1 MSDISILDFK
11 HITETLLL
19 YTSVVD
25 DPIVAMARKMAE
37 LLAQDNKNNNQSDE
51 RWKLARQT
59 YYKYAAALVAQA
71 EKYGYTG
78 NLFRRHLQRLF
89 LADENPFTLAC
100 ERQEIDEKS
109 TLFELAL
116 RDVRAMRDMCTFDIG
131 IFSRHVGQNENLT
144 DYKPNCAAENP
155 YVAEMDT
162 ADGVEEWLDALRLY
176 YRMLGCG
183 TLAEHGML
191 LAEDGG
197 LAGVKSA
204 DTARLD
210 DIVGYREQKLLLRDN
225 TEAFL
230 KGLPAN
236 NMLLIGARGT
246 GKSTC
251 VKALANEYF
260 NEGLR
265 VVELSKDKLGDLP
278 TVLDMLAERGK
289 KFIVYIDDLSFD
301 DSESRYKHLK
311 SILEG
316 GVVRRP
322 KNVLFCAT
330 SNRRHIVQEKWSDKL
345 GGYEDEELHATDT
358 RNEKMSLSD
367 RFGLTITF
375 QKPSP
380 QEYFA
385 IVAALAEKEGL
396 GVSEDFLREQAAAW
410 ELSQKGLSGRTA
422 RQFLDHMICEINK
435 G

>member
-1 MSDISILDFK
+1 MGGISMLDFK
-11 HITETLLL
+11 HITEALLL

-25 DPIVAMARKMAE
+25 DPIVVMARRMAE
-37 LLAQDNKNNNQSDE
+37 LLAPENLDAGQTDE
-51 RWKLARQT
+51 RWKLARQI
-59 YYKYAAALVAQA
+59 YYKYAAALVWQA
-71 EKYGYTG
+71 EKYGYKG

-100 ERQEIDEKS
+100 ERDVMDEKS
-109 TLFELAL
+109 TLYALAL
-116 RDVRAMRDMCTFDIG
+116 HDVRAFRDMCAFDIG

-144 DYKPNCAAENP
+144 DYLPNCAAENP
-155 YVAEMDT
+155 YIAEMDA
-162 ADGVEEWLDALRLY
+162 ADGIDEWLNAMRLY

-191 LAEDGG
+191 VAEDGG
-197 LAGVKSA
+197 LVGVPNA
-204 DTARLD
+204 DPSRFE
-210 DIVGYREQKLLLRDN
+210 DIIGYKEQKALLRDN
-225 TEAFL
+225 TEAFI
-230 KGLPAN
+230 KGFPAN

-265 VVELSKDKLGDLP
+265 VVELSKDKLHDLP
-278 TVLDMLAERGK
+278 AVLSMLSERGK
-289 KFIVYIDDLSFD
+289 SFIVYIDDLSFD

-330 SNRRHIVQEKWSDKL
+330 SNRRHIVQEKWSDTNA
-345 GGYEDEELHATDT
+345 GYEDEEMHGTDT

-380 QEYFA
+380 AEYFE
-385 IVAALAEKEGL
+385 IVAALAQKENL

-410 ELSQKGLSGRTA
+410 ELNQKGLSGRTA

>member
-1 MSDISILDFK
+1 MSEISMLDFK
-11 HITETLLL
+11 HITEALLL
-19 YTSVVD
+19 YTSVAD
-25 DPIVAMARKMAE
+25 DPIVAMARRMAD
-37 LLAQDNKNNNQSDE
+37 LLSQENEQSGE

-71 EKYGYTG
+71 EKHGYKG

-89 LADENPFTLAC
+89 LSDENPFTLAC
-100 ERQEIDEKS
+100 ERDAMDEKS
-109 TLFELAL
+109 TLYEIAMH
-116 RDVRAMRDMCTFDIG
+116 DVRAFRDMCEFDIG

-144 DYKPNCAAENP
+144 DYLPNCAAENP
-155 YVAEMDT
+155 YIAEMD
-162 ADGVEEWLDALRLY
+162 AAEGVDAWLKAMRLY

-191 LAEDGG
+191 VAEDGV
-197 LAGVKSA
+197 LVGVKNA
-204 DTARLD
+204 DTARFD
-210 DIVGYREQKLLLRDN
+210 DIVGYREQKQLLRDN

-230 KGLPAN
+230 KGFPAN

-246 GKSTC
+246 GKSSC

-260 NEGLR
+260 DKGLR
-265 VVELSKDKLGDLP
+265 VVELSKDRLHDLP
-278 TVLDMLAERGK
+278 AVLAMLAERGK
-289 KFIVYIDDLSFD
+289 RFVVYIDDLSFD

-322 KNVLFCAT
+322 RNVLFCAT
-330 SNRRHIVQEKWSDKL
+330 SNRRHIVQEKWSDTES
-345 GGYEDEELHATDT
+345 GYEDEELHSTDT

-380 QEYFA
+380 QAYFE
-385 IVAALAEKEGL
+385 IVKALAAREGL

-410 ELSQKGLSGRTA
+410 ELTQKGLSGRTA